1 VCPGSHDGHP
11 VVVLRANRSTYSVA
25 KCNHDGHSVV
35 ILPCGLK
42 AIPVMETT
50 RDVREQRAA
59 LYAALVAYLEKL
71 FLEKDRTHYESKK
84 WWRAILIGYPNFA
97 IASILVLAIYF
108 MFRRSSVYAPDVLT
122 LLLALSLGYIVFIM
136 SMGKNAFRQKYKE
149 RSLND
154 APFYLRAYFLH
165 SAVEFAYLRCF
176 NSFLTLKDLD
186 LDERRVKKEK
196 RELLCKAA
204 QAPFWPAEVK
214 KPWELRMPKPTLWQ
228 KVKNAFYAF
237 VEMHSPLPLRWS
249 EEEVLNDYKRL
260 SAQDKI
266 YLMSSLRHVIAIFNS
281 SYFEIPRKEI
291 FSMDTRALTEDKYGD
306 HVLRRLY
313 DPFGKGV
320 LSIGDYF
327 SLFPSVEHAYA
338 AFYHVLQRTWEKMR
352 IQDVCAGY
360 SAAMAFLMLTKGS
373 YHPEKVT
380 I

>member
-1 VCPGSHDGHP
+1 MYDSE
-11 VVVLRANRSTYSVA
+11 VLS
-25 KCNHDGHSVV
+25 
-35 ILPCGLK
+35 
-42 AIPVMETT
+42 
-50 RDVREQRAA
+50 
-59 LYAALVAYLEKL
+59 
-71 FLEKDRTHYESKK
+71 
-84 WWRAILIGYPNFA
+84 
-97 IASILVLAIYF
+97 
-108 MFRRSSVYAPDVLT
+108 
-122 LLLALSLGYIVFIM
+122 LLLALSLGYIAFIM
-136 SMGKNAFRQKYKE
+136 LMGKNAFRQTYKE

-165 SAVEFAYLRCF
+165 SAVELAYLRRF

-186 LDERRVKKEK
+186 LNERRVKKEK

-237 VEMHSPLPLRWS
+237 VDMHWPLPLRWS
-249 EEEVLNDYKRL
+249 EEEVLSDYKRL

-266 YLMSSLRHVIAIFNS
+266 YLMSSLRHVIAIFNA

-291 FSMDTRALTEDKYGD
+291 FSMDTRALTEEKYGD
-306 HVLRRLY
+306 RELRRLY
-313 DPFGKGV
+313 GPFGKGV
-320 LSIGDYF
+320 LSISDYF

-338 AFYHVLQRTWEKMR
+338 AFYHVLQRTWAKMR
-352 IQDVCAGY
+352 IQDVCAGH
-360 SAAMAFLMLTKGS
+360 SAVMSFLMLTEGS

>member
-11 VVVLRANRSTYSVA
+11 VVVLQTNRSTYSTA

-42 AIPVMETT
+42 SIPVMETT
-50 RDVREQRAA
+50 RDVREQRVA

-71 FLEKDRTHYESKK
+71 FLEKDRTHYESKR
-84 WWRAILIGYPNFA
+84 WWRAILIGYPKFSV
-97 IASILVLAIYF
+97 ASILVLTIYF
-108 MFRRSSVYAPDVLT
+108 TFRKNAVCDSKVLS
-122 LLLALSLGYIVFIM
+122 LLLALPLGYIAFIM
-136 SMGKNAFRQKYKE
+136 LMGKNVFRQTYEE

-186 LDERRVKKEK
+186 LNEKRVKKEK

-204 QAPFWPAEVK
+204 RAPFWPAEVK

-228 KVKNAFYAF
+228 KVKNFFYKI
-237 VEMHSPLPLRWS
+237 VDTNGHLPLRWS

-266 YLMSSLRHVIAIFNS
+266 YLMSSLRHVIAILNTD
-281 SYFEIPRKEI
+281 YFEIPRKEI
-291 FSMDTRALTEDKYGD
+291 FSMDTRALTEEKYGD
-306 HVLRRLY
+306 RELRKLY
-313 DPFGKGV
+313 GPFGKGV
-320 LSIGDYF
+320 FSISDYF

-338 AFYHVLQRTWEKMR
+338 AFYHVLRRTWEKMR
-352 IQDVCAGY
+352 IQDVCAGH
-360 SAAMAFLMLTKGS
+360 SVVMAFLMLIKGS

>member
-1 VCPGSHDGHP
+1 VRPGSHDGHP
-11 VVVLRANRSTYSVA
+11 VVVLQTNRSTYSAA

-71 FLEKDRTHYESKK
+71 FLEKDKTHYESKR
-84 WWRAILIGYPNFA
+84 WWRAILIKLPKLSIIISLIAATYSMLQPNPRYGA
-97 IASILVLAIYF
+97 TVIIILSVLPIAYF
-108 MFRRSSVYAPDVLT
+108 MFIFLGGS
-122 LLLALSLGYIVFIM
+122 ALFSRTY
-136 SMGKNAFRQKYKE
+136 KN
-149 RSLND
+149 RSLTE

-186 LDERRVKKEK
+186 LNERRVNKEK
-196 RELLCKAA
+196 RKLLCRAA
-204 QAPFWPAEVK
+204 QAPFWPSEVK
-214 KPWELRMPKPTLWQ
+214 EPWELRMPKPTLWQ

-237 VEMHSPLPLRWS
+237 VDMHGPLPLRWS
-249 EEEVLNDYKRL
+249 EEEVLSDYKRL

-266 YLMSSLRHVIAIFNS
+266 YLMSSLRHVIAILNTD
-281 SYFEIPRKEI
+281 YFEIPRKEI
-291 FSMDTRALTEDKYGD
+291 FSMDTRALTEEKYGD
-306 HVLRRLY
+306 RELRRLY
-313 DPFGKGV
+313 GPFGKGV
-320 LSIGDYF
+320 FSISDYF

-338 AFYHVLQRTWEKMR
+338 AFYHVLRRTWEKMR
-352 IQDVCAGY
+352 IQDVCAGH
-360 SAAMAFLMLTKGS
+360 SVVMAFLMLTEGS